1 MECQGREACKSCFI
15 SLHSTKIYVMR
26 LTGQNILVTGASRGI
41 GAAIAGKLMD
51 GGARVVVHYHSNQEA
66 AIALLADKDPGSVTL
81 AANLENPEE
90 VERLFRESLEAMG
103 HLDAL
108 VLNAGV
114 FLPHPA
120 NMPLDEWWRIWKKS
134 LAINLD
140 APGMLTRL
148 AIEHFRTRGGGRLL
162 YIGSRAAFR
171 GETED
176 YLAYAASK
184 GGLTSLA
191 RSVARSYGQYGIK
204 AFTIAPG
211 FTRTAMAEAAI
222 AEMGQA
228 LRDETA
234 LKELTTPN
242 DIAPLAAFICSGQM
256 DHATGTV
263 IDMNAGSYM
272 H

>member
-1 MECQGREACKSCFI
+1 M
-15 SLHSTKIYVMR
+15 SLTDQR
-26 LTGQNILVTGASRGI
+26 ILVTGASQGI
-41 GAAIAGKLMD
+41 GAAIAAKLMQ
-51 GGARVVVHYHSNQEA
+51 GGARVAVHYHSSRQGAE
-66 AIALLADKDPGSVTL
+66 ALLEAYGRQNGVALP
-81 AANLENPEE
+81 ANLENPEE
-90 VERLFRESLEAMG
+90 VRTLFDQSVQALG

-114 FLPHPA
+114 FLPHPVSA
-120 NMPLDEWWRIWKKS
+120 PLDQWWGIWKKV

-140 APGMLTRL
+140 APGLLTRL
-148 AIEHFRTRGGGRLL
+148 ALEHFQARGGGRLL

-176 YLAYAASK
+176 NLGYAASK

-191 RSVARSYGQYGIK
+191 RTVARSYGKYGIK

-211 FTRTAMAEAAI
+211 FTRTAMAETAI
-222 AEMGQA
+222 EEMGQA
-228 LRDETA
+228 LLDETA
-234 LKELTTPN
+234 LKQLTTPD
-242 DIAPLAAFICSGQM
+242 DIAPLAAFICGGQM

>member
-1 MECQGREACKSCFI
+1 M
-15 SLHSTKIYVMR
+15 SLR
-26 LTGQNILVTGASRGI
+26 DQNILVTGASQGI
-41 GAAIAGKLMD
+41 GAAIAAKLMQ
-51 GGARVVVHYHSNQEA
+51 GGARVAVHYNSSRKGAE
-66 AIALLADKDPGSVTL
+66 ALLEAHGSHKSAAL
-81 AANLENPEE
+81 PANLENPEE
-90 VERLFRESLEAMG
+90 VRALFDQSLLALG

-114 FLPHPA
+114 FVPHPVNA
-120 NMPLDEWWRIWKKS
+120 PLDDWWGIWKKT

-140 APGMLTRL
+140 APGLLTRM
-148 AIEHFRTRGGGRLL
+148 AIEHFQARGGGRLL

-176 YLAYAASK
+176 YLGYAASK

-191 RSVARSYGQYGIK
+191 RSVARSYGKDGIK

-222 AEMGQA
+222 AEMGKA
-228 LRDETA
+228 LLAETA
-234 LKELTTPN
+234 LKQLTTPD

-263 IDMNAGSYM
+263 IDVNAGSYM

>member
-1 MECQGREACKSCFI
+1 MQLRD
-15 SLHSTKIYVMR
+15 
-26 LTGQNILVTGASRGI
+26 QNILVTGASQGI
-41 GAAIAGKLMD
+41 GAAIAGKLMQ
-51 GGARVVVHYHSNQEA
+51 GGARVAVHYNSNREA
-66 AIALLADKDPGSVTL
+66 AQALLAQHGNAGCVAL
-81 AANLENPEE
+81 AADLESPEA
-90 VERLFRESLEAMG
+90 VKILFSESLEAMG

-120 NMPLDEWWRIWKKS
+120 SDPLEDWWRIWKKTLS
-134 LAINLD
+134 INLD
-140 APGMLTRL
+140 APGLLTRL
-148 AIEHFRTRGGGRLL
+148 AIEHFRSRGGGRLL

-176 YLAYAASK
+176 FLGYAASK

-191 RSVARSYGQYGIK
+191 RSVARAYGKEGIK

-222 AEMGQA
+222 AEMGPA

-234 LKELTTPN
+234 LKQLTTPD